1 MLRIITLLN
10 QKNHYLEKFY
20 SMNEVEILNFSQGI
34 FDNLETFYKNR
45 ESILE
50 MIKYL
55 DSELDLVQ
63 RNTADAEAQA
73 MKAEDRRQMQSAMA
87 IKDEYVNRILSQDL
101 EILSCIENAKT
112 MIIRELQ
119 EVRKNKKAMG
129 GYKSKT
135 FNRRLDEE
143 V

>member
-20 SMNEVEILNFSQGI
+20 SLNEAEILNFSKGV
-34 FDNLETFYKNR
+34 FENLESFYQTR
-45 ESILE
+45 EKILE

-55 DSELDLVQ
+55 DSELDLAQ
-63 RNTADAEAQA
+63 RNTDEASAQA
-73 MKAEDRRQMQSAMA
+73 LTLEERRSIKECLAV
-87 IKDEYVNRILSQDL
+87 KDEYVNRILAQDL
-101 EILSCIENAKT
+101 EILSCIENAKS

-119 EVRKNKKAMG
+119 DVRRSRKVVG
-129 GYKSKT
+129 SYKSKT

-143 V
+143 A

>member
-20 SMNEVEILNFSQGI
+20 SMNETEILNFSQGI

-55 DSELDLVQ
+55 DSEIDAVQ
-63 RNTADAEAQA
+63 RGTADNEAQSIA
-73 MKAEDRRQMQSAMA
+73 KEDRREIQSAMA

-101 EILSCIENAKT
+101 EILSCIENAKSL
-112 MIIRELQ
+112 IIRELQ
-119 EVRKNKKAMG
+119 EVKKNKKVMG
-129 GYKSKT
+129 SYKSKT
-135 FNRRLDEE
+135 FNHRLDEE